1 MLCADKPLIEIM
13 ETFRLNSKLREKDR
27 EYLIQTSND
36 ASLGSVSTIV
46 YVDGMRIDT
55 HNCPHPEKVTPK
67 QLLGMVKKAH
77 GERKKELEG
86 LLQAYQRA
94 GAESD
99 SDKMFLLSSVL
110 FHKRLYYEALDL
122 LKGVISLRTEYH
134 QAYDLLGQT
143 YLASGQVGL
152 AVESGL
158 RAVELCPNYADYRNH
173 LGEAYLSSGS
183 AGKAIAEFE
192 AAIGVNM
199 YYSEA
204 YFNLGLAHI
213 LEVSNATERL
223 HIQQGI
229 IRIQEYLSKAGLV
242 YPEYLSHRNYQEGLK
257 ALEIQDFGRA
267 LSLLRSVAEAR
278 KELRRQEFISMNGRL
293 LAHPDTWTVENLG
306 KQIKSLRTQLEK
318 HPNYLDM
325 QTELVYC
332 YMEQAGMIWDQGLEI
347 CQIIMETHPNQE
359 RISGIL
365 EGALDVRASM
375 LETIKG
381 ISKEG

>member
-1 MLCADKPLIEIM
+1 M

-36 ASLGSVSTIV
+36 ASLGSVSTTV
-46 YVDGMRIDT
+46 YVDGMRTDT
-55 HNCPHPEKVTPK
+55 HSCPHPEGVTPE
-67 QLLGMVKKAH
+67 QLLEMVKKAH
-77 GERKKELEG
+77 DERKKELEG
-86 LLQAYQRA
+86 LLQAYQHA

-99 SDKMFLLSSVL
+99 PDQMFLLSSAL

-122 LKGVISLRTEYH
+122 LKGVIGLRSDHH

-143 YLASGQVGL
+143 YLASGQAGP
-152 AVESGL
+152 AVEAGL
-158 RAVELCPNYADYRNH
+158 RAVEQCSNYADYRHH
-173 LGEAYLSSGS
+173 LGEAYLSVGS
-183 AGKAIAEFE
+183 ADQAIAEFE

-213 LEVSNATERL
+213 LAASNATERPHVL
-223 HIQQGI
+223 QGI
-229 IRIQEYLSKAGLV
+229 VRVQEYLTKASLV

-257 ALEIQDFGRA
+257 ALENHDFGRA

-278 KELRRQEFISMNGRL
+278 KELRRQEFVTMNRRL
-293 LAHPDTWTVENLG
+293 LAHPDTWSVESLED
-306 KQIKSLRTQLEK
+306 QIKSLRAQLEK

-325 QTELVYC
+325 QIELVHC
-332 YMEQAGMIWDQGLEI
+332 YLEQAGMVWDQGLEI
-347 CQIIMETHPNQE
+347 CQRIMETHPNQE

-365 EGALDVRASM
+365 EGALDIRASM

-381 ISKEG
+381 VGKEG